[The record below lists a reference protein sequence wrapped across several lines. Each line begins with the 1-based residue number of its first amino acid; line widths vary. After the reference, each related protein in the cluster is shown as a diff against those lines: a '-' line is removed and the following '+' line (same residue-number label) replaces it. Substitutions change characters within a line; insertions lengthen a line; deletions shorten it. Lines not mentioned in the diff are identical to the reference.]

1 MCGSVR
7 STPTQRGLYGV
18 NIQHLSSNC
27 VLILSVLLQKMFALS
42 RATNR
47 ALTVDERTHRFLDTP
62 SPNKSSRVGPNMS
75 NPRSTH
81 DATECEGETLILC
94 WAQEMTVLDTVCC
107 RNVLCRSICHRPIQC
122 VLTGESGP
130 SPAARSVSRWSS
142 GFHTNALMIVRALF
156 EVRQCFC
163 SH

>member
-18 NIQHLSSNC
+18 NIQHLSC
-27 VLILSVLLQKMFALS
+27 VQLCVDFVCSVTKKLFALS

-81 DATECEGETLILC
+81 DATECKKETLILC

-107 RNVLCRSICHRPIQC
+107 RNFFCRSICHRPIQC
-122 VLTGESGP
+122 VLAGESQH
-130 SPAARSVSRWSS
+130 AACPVGVRVFIRMRS
-142 GFHTNALMIVRALF
+142 
-156 EVRQCFC
+156 
-163 SH
+163 